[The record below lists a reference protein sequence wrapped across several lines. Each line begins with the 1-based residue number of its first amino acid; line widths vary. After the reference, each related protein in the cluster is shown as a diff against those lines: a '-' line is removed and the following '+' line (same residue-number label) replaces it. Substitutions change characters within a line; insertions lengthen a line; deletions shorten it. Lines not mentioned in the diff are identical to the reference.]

1 MREKQFG
8 TFVVRYW
15 ALPDGEG
22 RLEIEH
28 VQSGERHRC
37 ASLPEAEAW
46 IAARVR
52 GQTPGDGEPAG
63 GAEEGG
69 GKGGLSW

>member
-1 MREKQFG
+1 MREKRFG

-15 ALPDGEG
+15 ALPQGEG

-46 IAARVR
+46 IVARVHAPTLDNDER
-52 GQTPGDGEPAG
+52 PRRAGAEASPGDS
-63 GAEEGG
+63 AE
-69 GKGGLSW
+69 